1 MNARGLRQT
10 EIHFDILN
18 MAKQTGIPILCLQE
32 MHLPNTDYTILKNE
46 WNAEIFL
53 SCHLTNALGI
63 YTIAKSNFEHT
74 FLKEINGPH
83 DRYTVLDIDLP
94 GIARFLLIHLN
105 APNQDIPEHA
115 RK

>member
-1 MNARGLRQT
+1 M
-10 EIHFDILN
+10 
-18 MAKQTGIPILCLQE
+18 
-32 MHLPNTDYTILKNE
+32 
-46 WNAEIFL
+46 
-53 SCHLTNALGI
+53 GI

-115 RK
+115 RKWYADFDWGSKCATLYGRDL